1 MSDENSG
8 YVTPAFH
15 RRQNK
20 DAAARCGDLEGPC
33 GDEKT
38 RSSLATLTSPGGG
51 YEQIRSYPHE
61 FTAMPRRHE
70 EYTCRKGIP
79 GYSLFMD
86 LFMTV
91 LVRSTP

>member
-20 DAAARCGDLEGPC
+20 VTAVHSGDLEGPC

-38 RSSLATLTSPGGG
+38 RSSLATLTSLGGG
-51 YEQIRSYPHE
+51 YKKIRSYPHD

-70 EYTCRKGIP
+70 E
-79 GYSLFMD
+79 
-86 LFMTV
+86 
-91 LVRSTP
+91 